1 MLTIT
6 ILLVKYSKDY
16 LPAIERGIQLS
27 DHLAELTYKDQQLFN
42 AITWSTNSKGNFEY
56 VFKTLKTQ
64 LFDKHLL

>member
-16 LPAIERGIQLS
+16 WPAIVKGVKLS
-27 DHLAELTYKDQQLFN
+27 DHLAELTYNDQNFFN

-64 LFDKHLL
+64 LFDKYLL